1 MSIIEYEDRIREL
14 VKNEDHSN
22 FIYDFLEIYGISKST
37 ITKLKKGTVNLASN
51 GDIYLKN
58 KVYFINTNNGLEE
71 QIEKIKLKF
80 KDNKSKPRYI
90 IVTDFNKF
98 LANDTKTAESLKFDF
113 EKLPQY
119 FDFFLGWKGI
129 EKVDYEK
136 ENPAD
141 LKAAERFAKIYD
153 ILLKDNPNI
162 SRHAFNIFLIRLL
175 FCLFAEDT
183 GIFEENL
190 FTNYIKSFSSEDA
203 SDLNLCI
210 KELFKILDIKE
221 EKRSNEISST
231 LKKFSYVNG
240 QLFTEEHSNIVFSK
254 KSRDL
259 IIDAGE
265 LLDWNK
271 INPDILGSML
281 QAVSKEDSRSHLGMH
296 YTSVPNIMKV
306 IRPLFL
312 DDLEEE
318 FNNSKGNIEKLNK
331 LLTRIGNIKFMD
343 PACGSGNFLV
353 IAYKELRKLEMKIL
367 NEQQKLDP
375 SIFYV
380 PTVKLSQFYGM
391 EIDDFATD
399 VARLSL
405 WIADHQMNKVLQDK
419 YGDVLRPTLPLQ
431 QVGKIKCTNAL
442 REDWEKFL
450 PCNFANE
457 IYIFGNPPY
466 MGAKR
471 QNEEQKE
478 DLKISTRDLK
488 YKKLDYVSGWFVKAV
503 EFLANKNCKVGYV
516 TTNSINQGEQ
526 VDLLWP
532 KLLINSEIFYAYKSF
547 DWENNA
553 KNNAGVTVNIIG
565 LCPPKMS
572 EKKLLFYSD
581 KTVKSVKNI
590 SPYLTENSNLTIKS
604 RRKNF
609 DINLPKAYLGCLPL
623 DNGNLILNQN
633 ERDKLLDAT
642 PSLASVIKK
651 YLGSKDFVQGN
662 TRFVL
667 WMNKEQYEIYKN
679 IPEVNERVRKVRIY
693 RENGGISARKSADT
707 PFKFYTRQARDNAI
721 QESKMSN
728 PNNEMLTLIIPR
740 VTTSS
745 RLYIPMGLVGE
756 DTIVSDSTTAI
767 YNSPV
772 WLMGIL
778 ESKLHMI
785 WLKNIGGRLRNG
797 FRYSA
802 DIVYNTFPFP
812 QLSTQK
818 KNKIEELTWK
828 ILDIREEEEG
838 NIEDLYGSPLASK
851 NPKPMNER
859 LKKAH
864 EELDRVVE
872 RAYRTAPFKDDDER
886 LSFLLKMYEEKR
898 NEEN

>member
-1 MSIIEYEDRIREL
+1 MSIIEYEDKIREL

-98 LANDTKTAESLKFDF
+98 LTSDTKTAKSLEFDF

-153 ILLKDNPNI
+153 ILLRDNPNI

-210 KELFKILDIKE
+210 KELFKTLDIKK

-231 LKKFSYVNG
+231 LKKFPYVNG
-240 QLFTEEHSNIVFSK
+240 QLFTEEHSNIIFSK

-265 LLDWNK
+265 LLNWNK

-318 FNNSKGNIEKLNK
+318 FNNSKGNIEKLNR

-353 IAYKELRKLEMKIL
+353 IAYKELRELEMKIL

-450 PCNFANE
+450 PHNDNDE

-466 MGAKR
+466 LGARK
-471 QNEEQKE
+471 QSKDQKE
-478 DLKISTRDLK
+478 DLKLSFISK
-488 YKKLDYVSGWFVKAV
+488 IKEINNLDYVSGWFLKGINYIQGTEAKYAY
-503 EFLANKNCKVGYV
+503 L

-526 VDLLWP
+526 VDILWP
-532 KLLINSEIFYAYKSF
+532 NILKNNGIIFFAYKSLK
-547 DWENNA
+547 WKNNA
-553 KNNAGVTVNIIG
+553 KNNATVTVNIIG
-565 LCPPKMS
+565 IADKDHFNKN
-572 EKKLLFYSD
+572 KKLYKDSRIRI
-581 KTVKSVKNI
+581 VKNI
-590 SPYLTENSNLTIKS
+590 NPYLLEGPNVLVKKEKEQLFGLPKITTGSMPNGNALLLNWNEYENMPKEAKKFFRRAIGAQEFNKGTDRYCLWLYGIDKSEYQNIPEILRIIKKIKEYRENSN
-604 RRKNF
+604 RKQTRKFAQTPELFAEIRWKN
-609 DINLPKAYLGCLPL
+609 A
-623 DNGNLILNQN
+623 
-633 ERDKLLDAT
+633 DA
-642 PSLASVIKK
+642 I
-651 YLGSKDFVQGN
+651 
-662 TRFVL
+662 
-667 WMNKEQYEIYKN
+667 
-679 IPEVNERVRKVRIY
+679 
-693 RENGGISARKSADT
+693 
-707 PFKFYTRQARDNAI
+707 
-721 QESKMSN
+721 
-728 PNNEMLTLIIPR
+728 IIPR
-740 VTTSS
+740 HTKNT
-745 RLYIPMGLVGE
+745 RCYIPMGMIESGNVIL
-756 DTIVSDSTTAI
+756 DSATAI
-767 YNSPV
+767 YNAPV
-772 WLMGIL
+772 WLLGL
-778 ESKLHMI
+778 LQSKMHNVWIELVC
-785 WLKNIGGRLRNG
+785 GRLGNQY
-797 FRYSA
+797 RYSA
-802 DIVYNTFPFP
+802 EVVYNTFPVP
-812 QLSTQK
+812 KLSTQK

-828 ILDIREEEEG
+828 ILDIREEENG
-838 NIEDLYGSPLASK
+838 NIDKLYGSPLSQNK
-851 NPKPMNER
+851 PKPMNKR

-864 EELDRVVE
+864 EELDMVVE
-872 RAYRTAPFKDDDER
+872 KAYRTTPFKSDDER